1 MDTWPP
7 RRGVAER
14 DIPVPGVRGVEEVEG
29 GEMVN
34 DIYYDMARAARL
46 MAKQHAQENG
56 YPPPSSMLTPVFV
69 GLVTRHKL
77 SLIVGEIDQLIDR
90 MCDLS
95 ARLDE
100 AIEENNLV
108 AVVLIK
114 TRLDEEKAKL
124 RAYERLL
131 DKEGPVP
138 REPENGITDE
148 MIARAKDVS
157 MEELLEQY
165 GYKVK
170 LHRTRCP
177 VHGGKNHT
185 SFSVKD
191 NRGICHCGWHG
202 DTIALLMEL
211 EKCSFVEAVK
221 RLNRW

>member
-1 MDTWPP
+1 
-7 RRGVAER
+7 
-14 DIPVPGVRGVEEVEG
+14 
-29 GEMVN
+29 MVN
-34 DIYYDMARAARL
+34 GIYYDMTRAARL
-46 MAKQHAQENG
+46 MAKQHVQENG

-90 MCDLS
+90 LFDLS

-148 MIARAKDVS
+148 MIARAKEYPFEDLLLT
-157 MEELLEQY
+157 ELKR
-165 GYKVK
+165 G
-170 LHRTRCP
+170 RCACP
-177 VHGGKNHT
+177 IHTGKNQT
-185 SFSVKD
+185 SFEVRN
-191 NRGICHCGWHG
+191 NRGRCHSCQWEG
-202 DTIALLMEL
+202 DTIKFVMDTEGY
-211 EKCSFVEAVK
+211 SFPQAVRK
-221 RLNRW
+221 LS